1 MYLIRIIGHIE
12 ACIFFISSEHQNILT
27 CFVTLNT
34 EVVFQF
40 KILYHII
47 QIIVSKLQIKPKYQ
61 IIFRK
66 HQFCW
71 PLGQLQYWLTVKHTF
86 CHVPEFIQFWFI
98 IHYAPVICFMTTL
111 IKNHYQTQHK
121 FTTSVFNGNKL
132 IKVCITSFTMSCKMC
147 FAMLIEMSSS
157 YSEFMLIEMLILI
170 INKPKN
176 EFAQWS
182 L

>member
-1 MYLIRIIGHIE
+1 MYLIRTISNIE
-12 ACIFFISSEHQNILT
+12 ACIFFISSEHQTMLT

-71 PLGQLQYWLTVKHTF
+71 PLGQLQYWLTVKHPF
-86 CHVPEFIQFWFI
+86 CHVPVYTILIHNTFCTCNMFYDYLDRKSLSNTAQ
-98 IHYAPVICFMTTL
+98 IHYKCVQWF
-111 IKNHYQTQHK
+111 
-121 FTTSVFNGNKL
+121 KL
-132 IKVCITSFTMSCKMC
+132 IKVCIATFTMSCKMC
-147 FAMLIEMSSS
+147 FAMLIEMSLW
-157 YSEFMLIEMLILI
+157 YS
-170 INKPKN
+170 
-176 EFAQWS
+176 
-182 L
+182 

>member
-86 CHVPEFIQFWFI
+86 LPCARV
-98 IHYAPVICFMTTL
+98 YT
-111 IKNHYQTQHK
+111 
-121 FTTSVFNGNKL
+121 
-132 IKVCITSFTMSCKMC
+132 
-147 FAMLIEMSSS
+147 
-157 YSEFMLIEMLILI
+157 ILI
-170 INKPKN
+170 HNTLCTCNMFYVYIDKKNTIKHSTNSLQVCSMQIN
-176 EFAQWS
+176 
-182 L
+182 